1 MAGVTGGVSYGKQG
15 YGGGGVYDSYNNKNM
30 GEKRGYNYGSSDQGN
45 GGLGVY
51 GDYSYGKSTLDKYKN
66 QKNNSNG
73 SSNVPD
79 ITGGLGGGNKSQ
91 TKTTN
96 VA

>member
-1 MAGVTGGVSYGKQG
+1 
-15 YGGGGVYDSYNNKNM
+15 M

-66 QKNNSNG
+66 
-73 SSNVPD
+73 
-79 ITGGLGGGNKSQ
+79 
-91 TKTTN
+91 
-96 VA
+96 